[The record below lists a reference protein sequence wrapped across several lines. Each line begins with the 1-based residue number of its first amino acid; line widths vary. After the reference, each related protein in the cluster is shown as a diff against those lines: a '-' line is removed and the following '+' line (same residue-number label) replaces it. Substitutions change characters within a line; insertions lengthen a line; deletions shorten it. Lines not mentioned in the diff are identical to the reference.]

1 MRAVNRLLRS
11 LLSFRSYLHVVRL
24 VHFYSYSHTQQ
35 VRIATIGQG
44 ANFAPNVS
52 FRNAERITIGAG
64 SHIGEH
70 SLLWAGNS
78 TGRVILGEKCL
89 LAPRCTLTASNYRIV
104 QGTPVMDQPK
114 DERDIILGD
123 DVWLG
128 VGVTVT
134 AGVRIGD
141 GAVVGAGA
149 VVTKDLP
156 AQCIAVGVPAR
167 VIGWRPLDEP
177 ALLTEGAER

>member
-1 MRAVNRLLRS
+1 MRVHGPVLRS
-11 LLSFRSYLHVVRL
+11 LLSIRSYVHVLRL
-24 VHFYSYSHTQQ
+24 MHFYSYSHTQQ
-35 VRIATIGQG
+35 VRLASIGPG
-44 ANFAPNVS
+44 ASLAPNVS

-70 SLLWAGNS
+70 SVVWAGNS

-114 DERDIILGD
+114 DERDIVLGD

-156 AQCIAVGVPAR
+156 AQCIAVGVPAK
-167 VIGWRPLDEP
+167 VVGWRPLEEP
-177 ALLTEGAER
+177 ALLTQGAGT

>member
-1 MRAVNRLLRS
+1 MRAFSPVLRS
-11 LLSFRSYLHVVRL
+11 LLSVRSYLHALRL
-24 VHFYSYSHTQQ
+24 MHFYSYSHTQQ
-35 VRIATIGQG
+35 IRLATIGRG
-44 ANFAPNVS
+44 ASMAPNVS

-70 SLLWAGNS
+70 SVMWAGNS

-104 QGTPVMDQPK
+104 RGTPVMDQPK
-114 DERDIILGD
+114 DERDIVLGD

-167 VIGWRPLDEP
+167 VIGWRPVEES
-177 ALLTEGAER
+177 ALLTQGAGT